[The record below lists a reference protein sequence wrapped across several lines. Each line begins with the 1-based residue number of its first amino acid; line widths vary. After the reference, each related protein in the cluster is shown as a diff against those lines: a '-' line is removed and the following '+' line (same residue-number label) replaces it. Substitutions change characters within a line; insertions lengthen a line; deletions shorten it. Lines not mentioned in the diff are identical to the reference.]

1 MSKGVAWI
9 LPVVL
14 MIGTAAAA
22 QPSSGANNLDQLL
35 ELVREGNR
43 AEKEENEQRVAN
55 FRAAAGKQKRLLAE
69 AMAAKAAEERRGAE
83 LELIYDE
90 NEGRIPELQET
101 LKERQGALGEVFG
114 IVRQVAGDTRSQIE
128 MSLIS
133 AQLPDRGKFLAE
145 LASDRTM
152 PSTEKLQRLWYALQQ
167 EMTESGKV
175 VRFTAPVVAVG
186 GGQEERSVV
195 RVGPFSAVANGRYLQ
210 YLPETGKLTELGRQ
224 PAGKHLQS
232 AEALQSAKDGVVAFS
247 LDPTRGSLLSLL
259 IQTPNKLERVDQ
271 GGLVGYLTIALGIIG
286 FLIAIYRLIYLGF
299 VGSKMKAQMSEPD
312 NPQDN
317 PLGHAL
323 KVYQQNR
330 ATDTESLELKLDEV
344 IMKEAPALESG
355 TATIKVISIVAPLM
369 GLLGTVTG
377 MIQTFQIMTLFGT
390 GDPRLMA
397 SGISEALVTTMIG
410 LVVAIPLTLMHSI
423 VNSRS
428 KSLVQLLEEQSA
440 GLIAAHA
447 ESPAARE
454 ERQSAMA
461 G

>member
-1 MSKGVAWI
+1 MSKRVAWI

-22 QPSSGANNLDQLL
+22 QPSSGASNLDQLL

-43 AEKEENEQRVAN
+43 AEKEENEQRIAD

-69 AMAAKAAEERRGAE
+69 AMAAKAAEEKRGAE
-83 LELIYDE
+83 LEAIYDE

-101 LKERQGALGEVFG
+101 LKERQGSLGEVFG

-152 PSTEKLQRLWYALQQ
+152 PSTEKLQRLWYTLQQ

-186 GGQEERSVV
+186 GGQEERRVV
-195 RVGPFSAVANGRYLQ
+195 RVGPFSAVGNGRYLQ

-232 AEALQSAKDGVVAFS
+232 AEALQSAKEGVVGFS

-286 FLIAIYRLIYLGF
+286 FLIAIYRLVYLGF

-312 NPQDN
+312 KPQDN

-330 ATDTESLELKLDEV
+330 MTDTESLELKLDEV

-355 TATIKVISIVAPLM
+355 TATI
-369 GLLGTVTG
+369 
-377 MIQTFQIMTLFGT
+377 
-390 GDPRLMA
+390 
-397 SGISEALVTTMIG
+397 
-410 LVVAIPLTLMHSI
+410 
-423 VNSRS
+423 
-428 KSLVQLLEEQSA
+428 
-440 GLIAAHA
+440 
-447 ESPAARE
+447 
-454 ERQSAMA
+454 
-461 G
+461 